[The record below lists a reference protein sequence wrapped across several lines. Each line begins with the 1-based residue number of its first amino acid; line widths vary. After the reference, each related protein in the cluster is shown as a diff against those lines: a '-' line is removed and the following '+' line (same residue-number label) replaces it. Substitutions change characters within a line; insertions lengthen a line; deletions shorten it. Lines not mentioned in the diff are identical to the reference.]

1 MSRPSTTYI
10 VETTE
15 ELKQLM
21 QAQKKPKIKER
32 LQALYLLKSGC
43 ATTLQEVANC
53 LGRSKTTIE
62 NWLTLYRKSGVL
74 GVVAWNY
81 RGGRPPAISEPL
93 LAALREQLNKPQGFK
108 SYGEIQQWLHEQYG
122 VEIPYKTVHQTVH
135 YKLKAKLKVARP
147 THIKRDDTAVVGF
160 KKNSRLNSN

>member
-10 VETTE
+10 FETAE

-74 GVVAWNY
+74 GMLAWNY
-81 RGGRPPAISEPL
+81 RGGRPPAISESL
-93 LAALREQLNKPQGFK
+93 LAALREQLSKPQGFK
-108 SYGEIQQWLHEQYG
+108 SYGEIQQWLKKEHG
-122 VEIPYKTVHQTVH
+122 VEIHYQTVHQTVH

-147 THIKRDDTAVVGF
+147 TQIKRDDTAVVEF
-160 KKNSRLNSN
+160 KKTPDPT